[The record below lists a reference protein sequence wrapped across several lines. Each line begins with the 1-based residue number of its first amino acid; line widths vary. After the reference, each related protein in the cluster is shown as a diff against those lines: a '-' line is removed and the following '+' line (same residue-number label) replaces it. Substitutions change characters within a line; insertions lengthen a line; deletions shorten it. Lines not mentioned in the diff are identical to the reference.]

1 MPSITDRFVKSL
13 KPPESGYKLHGD
25 DVNRGFGVRINANG
39 TRSFYLIYTTVD
51 GRERRFKIGEWPAI
65 SADEARNEAL
75 TLREQIRKGGD
86 PVSEREAALHGAMI
100 SDLASEYMKVAEKKL
115 RPGTLRNDR
124 GLLKNIIEPKLGKM
138 MVKAATRRD
147 IERLHASLRS
157 TPAHANR
164 VLALL
169 STMFN
174 HAIDWK
180 LVEVNPV
187 KGVKRYEETKRETWL
202 SLEQLQALESALAT
216 YPDQVAADAL
226 RLLIVTG
233 SREMEVLSA
242 TWDQFD
248 LKRGVWTKPSH
259 HTKQKKTEH
268 VPLNRAAMAI
278 LSSLPRTSRFLF
290 PGAKPNEHRVVIR
303 KPWTQV
309 LRSAGLATAT
319 LVPSKRK
326 GMMKTVWRS
335 SVRVH
340 DLRHSFASHLVS
352 GGASLYLVGKLLGHV
367 RPETTARYAHCNDQ
381 SLREVT
387 NQFPMLSA
395 KLQ

>member
-1 MPSITDRFVKSL
+1 MPSITERFVKSL

-51 GRERRFKIGEWPAI
+51 GRERRFKIGEWPAM
-65 SADEARNEAL
+65 SADEARNQAL
-75 TLREQIRKGGD
+75 TLREEIRKGGD
-86 PVSEREAALHGAMI
+86 PVSEREAALHGATI

-138 MVKAATRRD
+138 MVKAVTRRD
-147 IERLHASLRS
+147 VERLHASLRS

-180 LVEVNPV
+180 LVEGNPV
-187 KGVKRYEETKRETWL
+187 KGVQRYEETKRETWL
-202 SLEQLQALESALAT
+202 SLEQLQALESALAK

-303 KPWTQV
+303 KPWAQV

-319 LVPSKRK
+319 IVPSKRK
-326 GMMKTVWRS
+326 GMTKTVWRS

-367 RPETTARYAHCNDQ
+367 RPETTARYAHASDQ
-381 SLREVT
+381 ALRDVT
-387 NQFPMLSA
+387 NAFPLLSA
-395 KLQ
+395 QVN